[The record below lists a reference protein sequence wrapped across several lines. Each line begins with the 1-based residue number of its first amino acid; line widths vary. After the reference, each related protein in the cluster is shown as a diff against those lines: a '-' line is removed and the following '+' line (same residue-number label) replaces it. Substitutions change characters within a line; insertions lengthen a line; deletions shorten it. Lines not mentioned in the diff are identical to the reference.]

1 MDPNRGLWS
10 AVVLKARDDIAEE
23 PIDSWEYR
31 EAVAF
36 FTHDAAWRETRE
48 NVAAM
53 IDLHPDDLRR
63 GGECWI
69 RQRRL
74 KEGLPEVEVPAPP
87 LTRVLAPLSRV
98 LVRPVPAAKPV
109 RQQLVVPPSLPPPRL
124 VEIAPDTRKR
134 RAIKSYGKT
143 WEFNP
148 FNPLLRARK

>member
-1 MDPNRGLWS
+1 L
-10 AVVLKARDDIAEE
+10 
-23 PIDSWEYR
+23 EYR

-36 FTHDAAWRETRE
+36 FTHDVAWRESRE

-63 GGECWI
+63 CGERWI

-74 KEGLPEVEVPAPP
+74 KEGLPEAEVPVP
-87 LTRVLAPLSRV
+87 LLPRVLA
-98 LVRPVPAAKPV
+98 RPVPAAKPV
-109 RQQLVVPPSLPPPRL
+109 RQQLVVPPSLSPPRL

-143 WEFNP
+143 WRFNP

>member
-10 AVVLKARDDIAEE
+10 AVVLKARDDIADE

-53 IDLHPDDLRR
+53 IDLHPHDLRR
-63 GGECWI
+63 VGERWI

-74 KEGLPEVEVPAPP
+74 KEDLPEVEVPAP
-87 LTRVLAPLSRV
+87 
-98 LVRPVPAAKPV
+98 RPIPAAKPV
-109 RQQLVVPPSLPPPRL
+109 RQQLAVPPSLPPPRL

-143 WEFNP
+143 RKFNP
-148 FNPLLRARK
+148 FNPLPRARK